1 MPSLRRASAIPRLR
15 SHRHAV
21 SAGDNGGDDAIFF
34 EIFRALDRQ
43 ELREFRSGSIHPALD
58 RAGRASAY
66 LRCLVIGK
74 ARGSDHDEHLALPG
88 LELVQ
93 GRPELVAFRMRDL
106 RRLRDDAV
114 GVVLDGLERFA
125 TPAAFREEVILHDRA
140 EPSEH
145 IGARRE
151 RHDVCACAK
160 QRVLN
165 KVVGVVAI
173 PAKRNGE
180 SAKPRH
186 RCQHRRSDGRLKR
199 SDLFIAGTIA
209 RGGRDFRLAIKGG

>member
-1 MPSLRRASAIPRLR
+1 MAKGTTPTSPARKSKVRNHDEAGVSHPRLR

-34 EIFRALDRQ
+34 EISRALDRQ

-74 ARGSDHDEHLALPG
+74 ARGSDHDEHLALAG

-93 GRPELVAFRMRDL
+93 GRPELVAFRMREL

-114 GVVLDGLERFA
+114 GVVLDG
-125 TPAAFREEVILHDRA
+125 
-140 EPSEH
+140 
-145 IGARRE
+145 
-151 RHDVCACAK
+151 
-160 QRVLN
+160 
-165 KVVGVVAI
+165 
-173 PAKRNGE
+173 
-180 SAKPRH
+180 
-186 RCQHRRSDGRLKR
+186 
-199 SDLFIAGTIA
+199 
-209 RGGRDFRLAIKGG
+209 